1 MRSPCPRERP
11 DAGTVTAELAVVLPA
26 VLLVLA
32 ALPRRAPRRRG
43 AGAARRRGGGGE
55 PERRPWRSRAV
66 AIGRAVA
73 AGAGSVRLE
82 RRSGLIC
89 ARAAAPARLLGR
101 CRPGGRH
108 GLRARTVSG
117 RVRRRARRRCSR
129 SAVVVAM
136 LVLLAGLVP
145 VVVLL
150 GAHQR
155 AAAAADAAAL
165 AGADTALGAIA
176 GIPCERAGEV
186 ARADGARLLRC
197 RQTGTDVRVDVAV
210 PALGLALPAAALA
223 GAAGPVTGGDVAQGV
238 RRRCVWCA
246 GSAAR
251 TALEPFEEGGPCPA
265 RRSW

>member
-1 MRSPCPRERP
+1 MNGRA
-11 DAGTVTAELAVVLPA
+11 DAGSATVLAV
-26 VLLVLA
+26 
-32 ALPRRAPRRRG
+32 
-43 AGAARRRGGGGE
+43 
-55 PERRPWRSRAV
+55 
-66 AIGRAVA
+66 
-73 AGAGSVRLE
+73 
-82 RRSGLIC
+82 
-89 ARAAAPARLLGR
+89 
-101 CRPGGRH
+101 
-108 GLRARTVSG
+108 
-117 RVRRRARRRCSR
+117 
-129 SAVVVAM
+129 AVVVAM

-223 GAAGPVTGGDVAQGV
+223 GAADPSPGETLRRASDGAVYGV
-238 RRRCVWCA
+238 RDRR
-246 GSAAR
+246 
-251 TALEPFEEGGPCPA
+251 PA
-265 RRSW
+265 QHSSR